1 MADPAVLAELD
12 KRIRAVRENIR
23 TLVEQSAAFS
33 GAADEDRNS
42 EKIAEQDDLLNALL
56 KEREKAA
63 R

>member
-1 MADPAVLAELD
+1 MAAPAVLAELD
-12 KRIRAVRENIR
+12 KRIAAVRENIR
-23 TLVEQSAAFS
+23 NLVEQSAAYS